1 MAQEEHVIN
10 DRIWRGMV
18 SSAPANASVIG
29 RGRETCA
36 QRGGGVSA
44 GVAAIHGGGRKGVC
58 WHRTGVG
65 PAVGSILS
73 VAVKLLSCG
82 Y

>member
-1 MAQEEHVIN
+1 M
-10 DRIWRGMV
+10 
-18 SSAPANASVIG
+18 SSTIGFGEGWCHRHQPTQASSGEVGRPAPSAGA
-29 RGRETCA
+29 A
-36 QRGGGVSA
+36 PSA